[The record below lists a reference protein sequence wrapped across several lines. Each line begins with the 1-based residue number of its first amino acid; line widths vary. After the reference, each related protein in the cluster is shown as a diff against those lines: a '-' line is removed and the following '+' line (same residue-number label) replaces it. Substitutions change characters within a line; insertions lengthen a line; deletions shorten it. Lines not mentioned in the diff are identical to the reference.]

1 VDDLL
6 SVTQRKGEINLIAL
20 FEEPV
25 VIKNSFAIIG
35 GEVTVKGVQMY
46 RGNEFQAAIDM
57 INLGRVDVKPL
68 VTHRLPPHEVQK
80 GLEILY
86 RKSEAVLKVL
96 LIYP

>member
-6 SVTQRKGEINLIAL
+6 SAVRRRGEIILITL

-25 VIKNSFAIIG
+25 VIKNSFGIIG
-35 GEVTVKGVQMY
+35 GEMKIKGVQMY
-46 RGNEFQAAIDM
+46 HRNDFQAAIEM
-57 INLGRVDVKPL
+57 IRLQRIDVKPL
-68 VTHRLPPHEVQK
+68 ITHRLPVAEAQK

-86 RKSEAVLKVL
+86 RKSEDVIKVL